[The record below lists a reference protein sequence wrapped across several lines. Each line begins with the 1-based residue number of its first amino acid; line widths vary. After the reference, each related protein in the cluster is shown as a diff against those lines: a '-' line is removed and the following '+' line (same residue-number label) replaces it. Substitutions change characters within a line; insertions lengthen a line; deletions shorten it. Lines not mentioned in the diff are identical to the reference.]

1 MDKLFSFVAQ
11 NRGTLAF
18 IGLLMAAFLL
28 LRTRPTQVDSLAEL
42 EAMVGNGQPAILE
55 FYSNT

>member
-1 MDKLFSFVAQ
+1 MDKLFSFVAH

-18 IGLLMAAFLL
+18 LGLLIAAFLF
-28 LRTRPTQVDSLAEL
+28 LRSRPTKIDSLEGL